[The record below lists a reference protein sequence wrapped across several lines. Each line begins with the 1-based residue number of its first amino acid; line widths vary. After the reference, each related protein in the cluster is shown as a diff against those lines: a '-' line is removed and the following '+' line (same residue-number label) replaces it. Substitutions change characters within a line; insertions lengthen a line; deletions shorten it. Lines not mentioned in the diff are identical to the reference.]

1 VIVFAAA
8 WWQGLLGGLGWL
20 LAKLYDFI
28 PSYGVSI
35 ILLTVAIRLVLLP
48 LGIKQIRSM
57 QAMASLQP
65 KIKAIQAK
73 YKGNKQKQ
81 QEEMQRLYQE
91 AGVNPFASCF
101 PMLLQLPVL
110 IALYAILR
118 FPTNVGAMT
127 DPKQQPIPNSHI
139 PVQSQL
145 YHDIVSQGGG
155 VHFVGTNLLCSAGQ
169 AGAGTIKQSQ
179 FYDHLA
185 PHEKLDPLDCGKG
198 VPVRIPYY
206 LLALLMVG
214 TTYYQQRQMQKA
226 NPVGSQQQ
234 QTLTRI
240 MPLLFGVWGFLF
252 PAGLVVYWTT
262 SNLWQIG
269 QQHFL
274 IKAKEKADAAGGE
287 GDGKAARPAKRTWY
301 SAMMD
306 RANQAQAQRSRTRGQ
321 LAGGKSTG
329 SGRPSGSGAKPSGSG
344 AGPKSGGSPSSGSG
358 SGSSGP
364 KPPTT
369 RRSSGSGGRNAG
381 DRKKRRKR

>member
-1 VIVFAAA
+1 MIVFAAA

-28 PSYGVSI
+28 PNYGVAI
-35 ILLTVAIRLVLLP
+35 ILLTIAIRLVLLP

-57 QAMASLQP
+57 QAMSSLQP

-73 YKGNKQKQ
+73 YKGNKAKQ

-127 DPKQQPIPNSHI
+127 APDQHPIPNSHI

-145 YHDIVSQGGG
+145 YHDIVDQRGG
-155 VHFVGTNLLCSAGQ
+155 VHFLGTNLLCSAGQ
-169 AGAGTIKQSQ
+169 AGADIKQSPY
-179 FYDHLA
+179 YDHLA
-185 PHEKLDPLDCGKG
+185 PHQRLPALDCGHG
-198 VPVRIPYY
+198 IPVRIPYY
-206 LLALLMVG
+206 VLALMMVG

-226 NPVGSQQQ
+226 NPMGSQQQ

-269 QQHFL
+269 QQHFML
-274 IKAKEKADAAGGE
+274 KAKEKADAARAT
-287 GDGKAARPAKRTWY
+287 GDGNAAKPVKKTWF
-301 SAMMD
+301 SAMMA
-306 RANQAQAQRSRTRGQ
+306 RANQAQTERSRTRGQ
-321 LAGGKSTG
+321 LSSGKSPPS
-329 SGRPSGSGAKPSGSG
+329 SGGKPSGSG
-344 AGPKSGGSPSSGSG
+344 TGSKPGGEGRSG
-358 SGSSGP
+358 SGP
-364 KPPTT
+364 KPPT
-369 RRSSGSGGRNAG
+369 RRPGSGGRNAG